1 LYINEQKTKSVTIIS
16 DLPHHLSVFFFV
28 FLFFFTANAWQN
40 NEMMVRGKMAEVMYC
55 NESTSEASVQWPV
68 DQ

>member
-1 LYINEQKTKSVTIIS
+1 MSKKQKVLQLSLIFPTICQF
-16 DLPHHLSVFFFV
+16 FFFV